1 MAKKA
6 LAQKGGGINMPL
18 FKSIMK
24 ILMPVDP
31 LGIKKAVGLG
41 FPAGGGINMPL
52 FKSIMQILMPVN
64 PLRIKKA
71 VGLGF
76 PSNASPSYESF
87 FPGNENCTA
96 QKKAISCME
105 KAISIPPPANEYD
118 NRAPPTYR
126 QLKSSVRTILL
137 CTLCHLKEQCQYW
150 VAERESIET
159 CFGPVFQKLK
169 VLRCT

>member
-137 CTLCHLKEQCQYW
+137 CTLCHLKEQCHILG
-150 VAERESIET
+150 S
-159 CFGPVFQKLK
+159 
-169 VLRCT
+169 